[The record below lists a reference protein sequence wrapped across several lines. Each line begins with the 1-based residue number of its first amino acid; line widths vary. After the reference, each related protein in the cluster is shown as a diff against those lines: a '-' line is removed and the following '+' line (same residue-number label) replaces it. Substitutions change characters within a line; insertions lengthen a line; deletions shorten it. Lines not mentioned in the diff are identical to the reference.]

1 MSRHQNL
8 NRRQNNLRA
17 AGYTSGLD
25 TVEIT
30 RLLRAWAKG
39 DQAALDQLTPAIYA
53 ELRRRAHNYMKNER
67 PGNTLQT
74 TALAH
79 EAWLKLV
86 SVAVTDWKDRA
97 HFFAVAAQVMRHIL
111 VDGARTRQREKR
123 GGSSQRV
130 DLDRIAE
137 FSPGRDRE
145 LVAIDDA
152 LQALAAMDPRKAQV
166 IELRF
171 FGGLSV
177 VDITE
182 VLKIS
187 EATVLR
193 DWRLAKTWLLRQISK

>member
-1 MSRHQNL
+1 
-8 NRRQNNLRA
+8 
-17 AGYTSGLD
+17 LD

-39 DQAALDQLTPAIYA
+39 DRTALDQLTPVIYA

-67 PGNTLQT
+67 PGHTLQT
-74 TALAH
+74 TALAN
-79 EAWLKLV
+79 EAWLKLINV
-86 SVAVTDWKDRA
+86 PATDWKDRA

-130 DLDRIAE
+130 DLDRMAE

-177 VDITE
+177 AETAE
-182 VLKIS
+182 VLNVS
-187 EATVLR
+187 EDTVLR

>member
-1 MSRHQNL
+1 M
-8 NRRQNNLRA
+8 
-17 AGYTSGLD
+17 D

-39 DQAALDQLTPAIYA
+39 DRTALDQLTPVIYA

-67 PGNTLQT
+67 PGHTLQT
-74 TALAH
+74 TALAN

-86 SVAVTDWKDRA
+86 NVPATDWKDRA

-130 DLDRIAE
+130 DLDRMAE

-177 VDITE
+177 AETAE
-182 VLKIS
+182 VLNVS
-187 EATVLR
+187 EDTVLR